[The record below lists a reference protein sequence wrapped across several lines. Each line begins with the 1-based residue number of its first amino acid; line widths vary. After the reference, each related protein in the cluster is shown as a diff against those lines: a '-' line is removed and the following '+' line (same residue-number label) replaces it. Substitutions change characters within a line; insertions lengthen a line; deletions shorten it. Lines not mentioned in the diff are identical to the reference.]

1 MRGTK
6 TPCVKPVCISDFT
19 KTGEQTRKKCTAVQ
33 SGSGQ
38 TCWFAYFLVVLNVI
52 CSPSW
57 KRFDQSTQD
66 KSTQQGD
73 RNRHATTSASNH
85 WHLALDCKPDL
96 RFLCGSISD
105 IPWYL
110 TVMTLLSPFPE
121 TLAYLHLHQFSTP
134 NFQWPE
140 TGTNTPPQRTTQ
152 SQDTTNHIDWM
163 NHVWIGHKKF
173 AFEFKPDL
181 WFLRCSISRHTV
193 VNYRIDTLYLD
204 FIYS

>member
-96 RFLCGSISD
+96 RFLCGSISV
-105 IPWYL
+105 ILWYL
-110 TVMTLLSPFPE
+110 TGLTIFLPRQFFSLSGDSCLLTSAPVFH
-121 TLAYLHLHQFSTP
+121 TYFSVARNKNKHTSTKNNP
-134 NFQWPE
+134 IPGHNQSYWLSEPCRV
-140 TGTNTPPQRTTQ
+140 RTQ
-152 SQDTTNHIDWM
+152 EVCFGI
-163 NHVWIGHKKF
+163 
-173 AFEFKPDL
+173 
-181 WFLRCSISRHTV
+181 
-193 VNYRIDTLYLD
+193 
-204 FIYS
+204 